1 MEKPRAYT
9 EEEVIEM
16 MMGHV
21 RNLVNY
27 WDGLGKS
34 KKETLEGLVFS
45 IFTMLDGS
53 GDLPTI
59 DLVLKP
65 HSTDRKYHISK
76 GANYFKSNMRISTTL
91 HEDYCIYMKKHP

>member
-9 EEEVIEM
+9 EEEVIE

-34 KKETLEGLVFS
+34 KKETLRIFDEEG
-45 IFTMLDGS
+45 
-53 GDLPTI
+53 
-59 DLVLKP
+59 K
-65 HSTDRKYHISK
+65 
-76 GANYFKSNMRISTTL
+76 
-91 HEDYCIYMKKHP
+91 